1 MDLDKQYKN
10 INNFDISLPTY
21 EETYNLAKQS
31 CLESFNKINN
41 NAKTLKLINNDAFQS
56 EEEEKTVKDIKI
68 SSNLVR
74 DLICILMN
82 LKTTKNISEEERKA
96 KNNSIAK
103 VYKSIREKAKKYK
116 DTAKDYKNLSTL
128 IDSFYEFTSIV
139 QSSTNNPNKG
149 NAPIGILQ
157 KSGNS
162 DKKN

>member
-1 MDLDKQYKN
+1 MDLDKST
-10 INNFDISLPTY
+10 NNLNRFNISLPTY
-21 EETYNLAKQS
+21 EETYDLARAS

-41 NAKTLKLINNDAFQS
+41 NAKTLKLINNDS
-56 EEEEKTVKDIKI
+56 IYNEEEEKTVKDIKI

-82 LKTTKNISEEERKA
+82 LKTTKTISEEERKA

-116 DTAKDYKNLSTL
+116 DSSNNYKDLSAL

-139 QSSTNNPNKG
+139 HSSANNPNRT
-149 NAPIGILQ
+149 NPSAALLQ
-157 KSGNS
+157 KNANS

>member
-1 MDLDKQYKN
+1 MDLDKPEKN
-10 INNFDISLPTY
+10 TNMFNISLPTY
-21 EETYNLAKQS
+21 EETYELARSS

-41 NAKTLKLINNDAFQS
+41 NAKTLKLINNDSLQS

-82 LKTTKNISEEERKA
+82 LKTTKTISDEERKA

-116 DTAKDYKNLSTL
+116 DSANNFKDLNAL

-139 QSSTNNPNKG
+139 HSSTNNPNKA
-149 NAPIGILQ
+149 NSSIGMLQ
-157 KSGNS
+157 RSGNS